1 MRSRV
6 PKGFEWSVQ
15 MAGRKNRR
23 GRAMGGDFNARTGG
37 EGGGWMEESVGLWRG
52 SRARDGQRR
61 ENATGYDRKMW
72 VGNFQWKVGRG

>member
-37 EGGGWMEESVGLWRG
+37 EGGEWMEESVGFEEGEQGKRWSKEG
-52 SRARDGQRR
+52 
-61 ENATGYDRKMW
+61 ECYW
-72 VGNFQWKVGRG
+72 I